1 MVSCLLYLNKA
12 QPLKKVHGS
21 NPIII
26 MTISRQVPTKCND
39 KIGGFFKFVGFKIIN
54 VIIFWSFAI
63 NIGEFDHLYPY
74 VLRAGFA
81 PASEVAGGHTIP
93 F

>member
-39 KIGGFFKFVGFKIIN
+39 KIGGFFKL
-54 VIIFWSFAI
+54 W
-63 NIGEFDHLYPY
+63 
-74 VLRAGFA
+74 VLK
-81 PASEVAGGHTIP
+81 SLM
-93 F
+93 